1 MKSAEEKARED
12 MHRSQDIVCAHDIC
26 VAIKKMEEEEEEY
39 NERTCITAGE
49 LRAAGVAVPRSIP
62 DCGWVP
68 KHTMKFG
75 EPTCAVEPDNTGAP
89 AVACSIPIILTVPFR
104 WVSVDLV
111 LGDTPKDCR
120 P

>member
-1 MKSAEEKARED
+1 M
-12 MHRSQDIVCAHDIC
+12 
-26 VAIKKMEEEEEEY
+26 KMEGEY

-49 LRAAGVAVPRSIP
+49 LRAMGAQVPDSIP

-75 EPTCAVEPDNTGAP
+75 EPAVSMDEVDSMMLHVNTPVTFTA
-89 AVACSIPIILTVPFR
+89 PFR
-104 WVSVDLV
+104 WVSVDIA